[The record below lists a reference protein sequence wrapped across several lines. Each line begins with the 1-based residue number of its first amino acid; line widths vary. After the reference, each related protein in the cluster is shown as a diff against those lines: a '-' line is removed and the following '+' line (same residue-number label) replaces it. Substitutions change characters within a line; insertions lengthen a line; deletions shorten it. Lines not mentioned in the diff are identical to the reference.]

1 MFDIGF
7 SELLLVFVV
16 TLLIVGPEKL
26 PGVAQKMGRFVGKIK
41 RTFDQVRHDVEQE
54 LEIEA
59 VKQQL
64 KENAM
69 AEEAR
74 QLTEEAK
81 QFAGQLNQTIGDD
94 SPAEKQ
100 DNHHG
105 G

>member
-26 PGVAQKMGRFVGKIK
+26 PTVAQKMGRFIGKIK

-74 QLTEEAK
+74 QIAQEAK
-81 QFAGQLNQTIGDD
+81 QLAGQLKETICED
-94 SPAEKQ
+94 SLVDKQ
-100 DNHHG
+100 DDHHG

>member
-26 PGVAQKMGRFVGKIK
+26 PTVARKMGRFVGKIK
-41 RTFDQVRHDVEQE
+41 RSFDQVRHDVEQE
-54 LEIEA
+54 LEIEE
-59 VKQQL
+59 VKRQL

-74 QLTEEAK
+74 QIA
-81 QFAGQLNQTIGDD
+81 AGLNETIGDEPPSNNKNTD
-94 SPAEKQ
+94 
-100 DNHHG
+100 HG

>member
-26 PGVAQKMGRFVGKIK
+26 PTVARKMGRFVGKIK
-41 RTFDQVRHDVEQE
+41 RAFDQVRHDVEQE

-69 AEEAR
+69 AEEVR
-74 QLTEEAK
+74 QIADEAK
-81 QFAGQLNQTIGDD
+81 QLAGHLNETIGDD
-94 SPAEKQ
+94 SPPERK
-100 DNHHG
+100 NNRHG
-105 G
+105 